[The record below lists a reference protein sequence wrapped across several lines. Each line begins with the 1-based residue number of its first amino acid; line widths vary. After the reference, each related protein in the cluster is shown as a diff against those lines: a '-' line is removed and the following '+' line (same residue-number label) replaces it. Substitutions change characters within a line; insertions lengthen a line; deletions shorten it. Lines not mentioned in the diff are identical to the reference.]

1 LKHFF
6 QFIGGFRLRVF
17 AAFYFALVAHTM
29 FIYYVVNSGRIWEV
43 PVICGPPRIYAQT
56 IEEEKT
62 LTLSVSTNF
71 DEDGEDSEGGTEQ
84 DENSDGEGNSQFD
97 RGKYKGGEWEDLVD
111 RLDESKKVRS
121 SFKNNFDN
129 VIKDGSVPDSYIN
142 RKRDYED
149 IMVKEVYP
157 TLYKIDRPFSEEV
170 RKAPE
175 DLENYKERNKIID
188 LYRNKS
194 VEEDVLQVEI
204 EAEDEKN
211 TRSPLAMSQD
221 ERMKYL
227 DKNLKKKKEDQL
239 KDFTSRFLNYN
250 PDDGDLPLFLR
261 DLYYQNLQRLAYPFS
276 SDITYFTIDYFQEN
290 LNKEDFLKNTLAM
303 YSEFQNNKLGTEILF
318 TLENIYDIQGRAV
331 SMYFQSKELLS
342 RIDDKD
348 KEQLRV
354 EVIRR
359 VLERYKKIFQ
369 EKNIKSIDD
378 VNRLYAKKRLDIM
391 DTLIKNTP
399 DNYRKADG
407 LFEKARIHWEYSQT
421 LPMEERI
428 LEQNKAI
435 QIWNGISG
443 VHTTNGDFLNE
454 KALTELKVT
463 LKTSTRTTNGLLDG
477 NSQIRISSIL
487 RNRIGEFL
495 RAKSERESRLL
506 WKKSKVK

>member
-1 LKHFF
+1 MKDFF
-6 QFIGGFRLRVF
+6 QFIGGFRLRLF
-17 AAFYFALVAHTM
+17 AAFYLALVVHAI
-29 FIYYVVNSGRIWEV
+29 FIFYIINSGRIWDL
-43 PVICGPPRIYAQT
+43 PVICGPPRIYAQPL
-56 IEEEKT
+56 EEEKT
-62 LTLSVSTNF
+62 LSFSIVNKNDS
-71 DEDGEDSEGGTEQ
+71 DGEDSEGSEE
-84 DENSDGEGNSQFD
+84 DEDSDGDGNSKFD

-111 RLDESKKVRS
+111 RLDESKKVRN

-129 VIKDGSVPDSYIN
+129 IIKDGSVPDSYIN

-157 TLYKIDRPFSEEV
+157 TLYKIDKPFAEEV

-204 EAEDEKN
+204 EAEDQKN
-211 TRSPLAMSQD
+211 TRAPLVMNQ
-221 ERMKYL
+221 EQRMQYL
-227 DKNLKKKKEDQL
+227 DKNLKKKKEEQL

-250 PDDGDLPLFLR
+250 PDEGDLPLFLR

-276 SDITYFTIDYFQEN
+276 SDSTYFTIDYFQEN

-303 YSEFQNNKLGTEILF
+303 YSEFQNHKLGTEILF

-331 SMYFQSKELLS
+331 SMYFQNKELLS
-342 RIDDKD
+342 RMNEQE

-359 VLERYKKIFQ
+359 VLERYQKIFQ

-378 VNRLYAKKRLDIM
+378 VNRLYTKKRLEIM
-391 DTLIKNTP
+391 DTLIQNTP
-399 DNYRKADG
+399 NNYRKADG

-421 LPMEERI
+421 LAMEERI
-428 LEQNKAI
+428 IEQSKAI
-435 QIWNGISG
+435 QIWNGISA
-443 VHTTNGDFLNE
+443 VHSTNGDFLNE
-454 KALTELKVT
+454 KALAEVKNT
-463 LKTSTRTTNGLLDG
+463 LRTSQRSPDGMIDG
-477 NSQIRISSIL
+477 NSQIAISSIL
-487 RNRIGEFL
+487 RNRISEFL
-495 RAKSERESRLL
+495 RAKSERESKLL
-506 WKKSKVK
+506 WKKSKVN